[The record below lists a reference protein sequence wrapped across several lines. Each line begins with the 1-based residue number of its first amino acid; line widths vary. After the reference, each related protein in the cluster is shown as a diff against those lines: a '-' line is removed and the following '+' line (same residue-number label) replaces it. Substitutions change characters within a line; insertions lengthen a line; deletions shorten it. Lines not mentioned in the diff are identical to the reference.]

1 MDTQHWAE
9 TSVKKKPCSLSVM
22 QMENLCTAL
31 RLNPDADTCF
41 VLSTWH
47 FVLYLI
53 HRPNYS
59 GHFTYHISFLFSNTG
74 SLLGCSPA
82 DSHSLG
88 PKHISDH
95 ESTLYEIIHRV
106 ATSSSS
112 HYWVTCWL
120 FSTLIDKSFCLEN
133 VWKLWKIPITFSQ
146 SPSWHLWISL
156 ANSPQP
162 KDSQL
167 LSEKTSKYSHIT
179 SWNQSTFDI
188 LSWNNA

>member
-1 MDTQHWAE
+1 
-9 TSVKKKPCSLSVM
+9 M

-146 SPSWHLWISL
+146 SPSSHLWISL